1 MSKNKNQ
8 GKILYQEKIK
18 KRAYLSASQTKNKKT
33 QIRINKKWTKEE
45 DLLLSNLIHMQKVR
59 NWTEISKK
67 MLGRTGFQCHL
78 RWNKIKLGIKKGQW
92 SIQEDKLLKE
102 WIKKNGPK
110 RWEQCGQFING
121 RSGKQ
126 CREHWNNCLNP
137 DLVKGEWTAEEDFL
151 IVQFYEKYDGS
162 WKKIIPLFNGRTEN
176 SIKNRFFSQLR
187 KIATKKGNILEKSC
201 CKIKLE
207 ELKKYLSVALS
218 EQKKKFLSKSKMTE
232 EELENYLNEKNLLI
246 KNKILKKDKNSEN
259 MTTYSGDLES
269 SEQNINKVKKKKFL
283 IKRNRSEDDQ
293 TEDLSNKEQNR
304 NYLRIENDIEELN
317 DTIINLDEK
326 IENNGNII
334 KLFISTNDSTYE
346 NKEENLSFND
356 IKSINND
363 NVNNKDE
370 KLNFS
375 FDSSTINNLNN
386 FNSNLFECLDYKY
399 KPSYE
404 FLEKCGFYR
413 ADSKGN
419 ILIIDNNNSSIINK
433 RASIDSYDEKK
444 TIDNNDN
451 GNKTIFEDLFKI
463 EFF

>member
-1 MSKNKNQ
+1 MLIIIKYFNIEMSKNKNQ

-259 MTTYSGDLES
+259 ISTKIKEPINETEEEKIIKTLVDDIYEYEEKILEINS
-269 SEQNINKVKKKKFL
+269 YLEKSQTNDNDTNLSLLKKKENTFKDKLNLIKIKSNDDIKKKQNIISAKQKIL
-283 IKRNRSEDDQ
+283 
-293 TEDLSNKEQNR
+293 
-304 NYLRIENDIEELN
+304 NDIEN
-317 DTIINLDEK
+317 QIN
-326 IENNGNII
+326 IYIS
-334 KLFISTNDSTYE
+334 KLSEFNT
-346 NKEENLSFND
+346 LSFNSL
-356 IKSINND
+356 IMTKYIIS
-363 NVNNKDE
+363 
-370 KLNFS
+370 
-375 FDSSTINNLNN
+375 NNLN
-386 FNSNLFECLDYKY
+386 
-399 KPSYE
+399 E
-404 FLEKCGFYR
+404 FLTKEQIDDIINNSVKEE
-413 ADSKGN
+413 DKKEN
-419 ILIIDNNNSSIINK
+419 INDNNNLENNLNKEINK
-433 RASIDSYDEKK
+433 IKDKMNQIKENILMMKEEKK
-444 TIDNNDN
+444 W
-451 GNKTIFEDLFKI
+451 
-463 EFF
+463 